1 MKKKLLSIVTT
12 ICLGILLV
20 ACGGQSG
27 DTDKVI
33 KLGINGEV
41 HQIWKSVQ
49 SRLADEGIDLQ
60 FVTFS
65 DYNLPNQALADG
77 EIDANSFQ
85 TIAFFE
91 QFINDHNLDLTSI
104 GYTVLAPMGI
114 YSSKISDLNELPDD
128 STVLIP
134 NDASNGGRA
143 LLLLQDA
150 GLIKLA
156 DGVGITPTVKDIIE
170 NPKNLEVVE
179 LVAQQLPLSLA
190 DAEIAVIN
198 NGVAVQANLSPLNDS
213 IYIENTE
220 SESVVNYYNIIAA
233 RTEDKDNPT
242 LKRLVEVYQTEETKK
257 AIEEEYKGASIP
269 VFE

>member
-1 MKKKLLSIVTT
+1 MDAKEMITELEDILDVEEGTLELTTKLSELEEWDSVSKLSVVIFLDEEFGKKAT
-12 ICLGILLV
+12 GDDV
-20 ACGGQSG
+20 A
-27 DTDKVI
+27 K
-33 KLGINGEV
+33 
-41 HQIWKSVQ
+41 
-49 SRLADEGIDLQ
+49 
-60 FVTFS
+60 
-65 DYNLPNQALADG
+65 
-77 EIDANSFQ
+77 
-85 TIAFFE
+85 FE
-91 QFINDHNLDLTSI
+91 
-104 GYTVLAPMGI
+104 
-114 YSSKISDLNELPDD
+114 
-128 STVLIP
+128 
-134 NDASNGGRA
+134 
-143 LLLLQDA
+143 
-150 GLIKLA
+150 
-156 DGVGITPTVKDIIE
+156 TVKDIVE